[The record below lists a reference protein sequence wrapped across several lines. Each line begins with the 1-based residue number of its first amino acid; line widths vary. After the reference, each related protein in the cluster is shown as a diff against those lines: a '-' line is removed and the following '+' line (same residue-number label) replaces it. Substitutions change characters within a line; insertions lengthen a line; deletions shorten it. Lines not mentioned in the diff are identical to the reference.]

1 MAAMAHPSTADYE
14 ARLAELAIRVGVD
27 VEPGQ
32 DVFILVF
39 DVEQAPLARAIADAA
54 YRAGAGFVSVLYWDQ
69 HVKRSRLLHADP
81 ETLGDVP
88 DWWERHIA
96 ECVERRGAY
105 IVVWGDPDPNLL
117 ADVDPERGGA
127 EQMPL
132 VASLLAAQRG
142 GEIAWLF
149 MPGPCPGIARRLLG
163 APDVARLWEIIAPIV
178 RIDADDPVRAWDYH
192 LNRLRERAA
201 LLDERGF
208 EALHFAGPGTD
219 LTVGLLAS
227 ARWMT
232 AELTTARG
240 RRNVVNLP
248 TEEVFTTPDHR
259 QTEGVVRATV
269 PVQLIGG
276 GVVDELRLRF
286 SGGRVAEVD
295 AGTHSDAVRAQM
307 AADPGAARLGEVALV
322 EGSSPVGRSGMVF
335 GDVLLDENATCHI
348 AWGAAY
354 EFTVP
359 DLPPSAAVQDAIG
372 FNVSSVHQD
381 AMIGGPEVTVSGIEP
396 GGARVPIIAGD
407 AWCLG

>member
-1 MAAMAHPSTADYE
+1 MAHPSTADYE

-54 YRAGAGFVSVLYWDQ
+54 YRAGARFVSVLYWDQ
-69 HVKRSRLLHADP
+69 HVKRSRLLHAAA
-81 ETLGDVP
+81 ESLGAVP

-117 ADVDPERGGA
+117 ADVDSERGGA

-132 VASLLAAQRG
+132 VESLLAAQRG

-163 APDVARLWEIIAPIV
+163 EPDVARLWEIIAPIV
-178 RIDADDPVRAWDYH
+178 RIDADDPVRAWDDH
-192 LNRLRERAA
+192 LNRLRGRAD

-208 EALHFAGPGTD
+208 DALHFAGPGTD

-259 QTEGVVRATV
+259 LTEGVVQMTV

-286 SGGRVAEVD
+286 SAGRAIEVD

-307 AADPGAARLGEVALV
+307 AVDPGAARLGEVALV

-359 DLPPSAAVQDAIG
+359 DLPPSAAAQDAIG

>member
-1 MAAMAHPSTADYE
+1 MAHPSTADYE

-81 ETLGDVP
+81 ETLGEVP

-178 RIDADDPVRAWDYH
+178 RIDADDPVRAWDDH

-208 EALHFAGPGTD
+208 EALHFAGLRHRPDGGAAGIRPLD
-219 LTVGLLAS
+219 DGRADDRAGAAKRRQPAHRGGVHD
-227 ARWMT
+227 ARPP
-232 AELTTARG
+232 ADRG
-240 RRNVVNLP
+240 RRTGDRP
-248 TEEVFTTPDHR
+248 RPADR
-259 QTEGVVRATV
+259 R
-269 PVQLIGG
+269 
-276 GVVDELRLRF
+276 R
-286 SGGRVAEVD
+286 GR
-295 AGTHSDAVRAQM
+295 
-307 AADPGAARLGEVALV
+307 
-322 EGSSPVGRSGMVF
+322 
-335 GDVLLDENATCHI
+335 
-348 AWGAAY
+348 
-354 EFTVP
+354 
-359 DLPPSAAVQDAIG
+359 
-372 FNVSSVHQD
+372 
-381 AMIGGPEVTVSGIEP
+381 
-396 GGARVPIIAGD
+396 
-407 AWCLG
+407 

>member
-14 ARLAELAIRVGVD
+14 TRLAELAIRVGVD
-27 VEPGQ
+27 LEPGQ
-32 DVFILVF
+32 DVFVLVF
-39 DVEQAPLARAIADAA
+39 DVQQAPVARAIADAA

-69 HVKRSRLLHADP
+69 HVKRSRLLHADAVG
-81 ETLGDVP
+81 LGSVP

-117 ADVDPERGGA
+117 ADIDPERGGV

-149 MPGPCPGIARRLLG
+149 LPGPCPGIAERLLG
-163 APDVARLWEIIAPIV
+163 EPDMSRLWEIMAPIV
-178 RIDADDPVRAWDYH
+178 RIDVADPVRAWDDH
-192 LNRLRERAA
+192 LGRLQERAA
-201 LLDERGF
+201 LLEERGF
-208 EALHFAGPGTD
+208 EAVHFAGPGTD

-227 ARWMT
+227 ARWMS
-232 AELTTARG
+232 AEVTTVRG

-259 QTEGVVRATV
+259 LTEGVVRATL
-269 PVQLIGG
+269 PFQLHGG
-276 GVVDELRLRF
+276 GLVDELSLRF
-286 SGGRVAEVD
+286 SGGRVVEVE
-295 AGTHSDAVRAQM
+295 AGRHTDAVRVQM
-307 AADPGAARLGEVALV
+307 AVDPGAARLGEVALV
-322 EGSSPVGRSGMVF
+322 EGSSPVGRSGLVF
-335 GDVLLDENATCHI
+335 GDILLDENATCHI

-359 DLPPSAAVQDAIG
+359 DLPSSAEAQDAIG
-372 FNVSSVHQD
+372 FNVSTVHQD
-381 AMIGGPEVTVSGIEP
+381 AMIGGAEVTVCGIEA
-396 GGARVPIIAGD
+396 GGARVPIIVDD

>member
-1 MAAMAHPSTADYE
+1 MAHPSTADYE

-27 VEPGQ
+27 LEPGQ

-81 ETLGDVP
+81 ETLGEVP

-178 RIDADDPVRAWDYH
+178 RIDADDPVRAWDDH

-232 AELTTARG
+232 AELTTAGG

-286 SGGRVAEVD
+286 SGGRVVD
-295 AGTHSDAVRAQM
+295 ASA
-307 AADPGAARLGEVALV
+307 ES
-322 EGSSPVGRSGMVF
+322 EEE
-335 GDVLLDENATCHI
+335 LLLRTLDTDE
-348 AWGAAY
+348 
-354 EFTVP
+354 
-359 DLPPSAAVQDAIG
+359 
-372 FNVSSVHQD
+372 
-381 AMIGGPEVTVSGIEP
+381 
-396 GGARVPIIAGD
+396 GARRIGELGIGCNPGITRYMGNVHFDEKIDGTVHLALGFGFADMGGTNESAIHWDIVKDMRAGGRIELDGKVVQENGRWIA
-407 AWCLG
+407 